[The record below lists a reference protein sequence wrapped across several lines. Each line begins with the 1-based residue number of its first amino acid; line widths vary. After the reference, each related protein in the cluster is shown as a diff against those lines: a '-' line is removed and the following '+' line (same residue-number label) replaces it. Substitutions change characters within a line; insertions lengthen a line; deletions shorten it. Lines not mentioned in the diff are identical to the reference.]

1 MVKEN
6 LPLCFLNSNV
16 SPAKAC
22 CRFRCAFGEVRMG
35 IKRDVIDLGF
45 RMFGATG
52 LHRLAARYTQGM
64 GAILMFHRV
73 RAAPRGEFAPNGGLE
88 ITPEFLDRL
97 LIRLKAQGYRIVSLD
112 EAVKRIATG
121 GDYQEAFVALTF
133 DDGYRDTADVA
144 LPILERHEAP
154 FTVFVTTGFAD
165 RTARMWWV
173 ELEEAIAA
181 LPYVR
186 IETAGRLFDL
196 PAGTPEEKQA
206 AFEALYWPLRAGE
219 ESELLRVCGA
229 LADEAG
235 VERAD
240 LVDEL
245 CLNWRGLGNL
255 AQHSLVTIGAHTLT
269 HPMLAKHPDDV
280 ARREIFE
287 SKAIIEREIGSAV
300 RHLAYPVGDPGSA
313 GAREFVLARQA
324 GFDSAVTTRPGMIF
338 PEHAGHLTALPRLSV
353 NGNHQSLATLDILLS
368 GAPFML
374 WNKGRKLSVA

>member
-1 MVKEN
+1 MVWSEDF
-6 LPLCFLNSNV
+6 P
-16 SPAKAC
+16 
-22 CRFRCAFGEVRMG
+22 MG

-73 RAAPRGEFAPNGGLE
+73 LPASHEAFAPNGGLE
-88 ITPEFLDRL
+88 ITPEFLDL
-97 LIRLKAQGYRIVSLD
+97 LLTRLKGQGFAIVSLD
-112 EAVKRIATG
+112 EAVARIRAGAG
-121 GDYQEAFVALTF
+121 GTAPFVALTF
-133 DDGYRDTADVA
+133 DDGYRDTAHVA
-144 LPILERHEAP
+144 LPILEKHGAP

-173 ELEEAIAA
+173 EMEEAIAA
-181 LPYVR
+181 LPAVR
-186 IETAGRLFDL
+186 IEAAGRLFDL
-196 PAGTPEEKQA
+196 PATTPEEKQA

-219 ESELLRVCGA
+219 ERELLRVAGA

-235 VERAD
+235 VERID

-245 CLNWRGLGNL
+245 CLNWCGLRKLSEHPL
-255 AQHSLVTIGAHTLT
+255 ATIGAHTLT
-269 HPMLAKHPDDV
+269 HPMLAKHPDGF
-280 ARREIFE
+280 ARHEIFE
-287 SKAIIEREIGSAV
+287 SKAIIEREIGREV
-300 RHLAYPVGDPGSA
+300 KHFAYPVGDPGSA

-324 GFDSAVTTRPGMIF
+324 GFESAVTTRPGMIF

-353 NGNHQSLATLDILLS
+353 NGHHQSLATLDILLS

>member
-1 MVKEN
+1 
-6 LPLCFLNSNV
+6 
-16 SPAKAC
+16 
-22 CRFRCAFGEVRMG
+22 MG

-52 LHRLAARYTQGM
+52 LHRLAARYTRGL

-73 RAAPRGEFAPNGGLE
+73 RLSSRERFAPNGGLE
-88 ITPEFLDRL
+88 ITPGFLDQL
-97 LIRLKAQGYRIVSLD
+97 LTRLKAEGYSIVSLD
-112 EAVKRIATG
+112 EAVARIGAGAGADET
-121 GDYQEAFVALTF
+121 APFVALTF

-144 LPILERHEAP
+144 LPILEKHGAP

-173 ELEEAIAA
+173 EMEEAIAA
-181 LPYVR
+181 LPCVR
-186 IETAGRLFDL
+186 IEAAGRMFDL
-196 PAGTPEEKQA
+196 RAGSAAEKQA

-219 ESELLRVCGA
+219 ESELLRVAGA

-235 VERAD
+235 IERVD

-245 CLNWRGLGNL
+245 CLNWSGLRKLSQHRL
-255 AQHSLVTIGAHTLT
+255 AAIGAHTLT

-280 ARREIFE
+280 ARREIVE
-287 SKAIIEREIGSAV
+287 SKAIIECEIGAQV
-300 RHLAYPVGDPGSA
+300 KHLAYPVGDPGSA

-324 GFDSAVTTRPGMIF
+324 GFESAVTTRPGMIF

-374 WNKGRKLSVA
+374 WNRGRKLSVA

>member
-6 LPLCFLNSNV
+6 LTWWNV
-16 SPAKAC
+16 
-22 CRFRCAFGEVRMG
+22 EVRMG
-35 IKRDVIDLGF
+35 IKRDAIDLGF

-52 LHRLAARYTQGM
+52 LHRLAARYTRGL

-73 RAAPRGEFAPNGGLE
+73 RAAAGDAFAPNAGLE
-88 ITPEFLDRL
+88 IAPAFLDQL
-97 LIRLKAQGYRIVSLD
+97 LTRLKAQGYAIVALD
-112 EAVKRIATG
+112 EAVARIRAG
-121 GDYQEAFVALTF
+121 AADGPPFVALTF

-144 LPILERHEAP
+144 LPILEKHAAP

-173 ELEEAIAA
+173 EMEEAIAA

-186 IETAGRLFDL
+186 IEAAGRLFDL
-196 PAGTPEEKQA
+196 PAATADEKQA

-219 ESELLRVCGA
+219 EAELLRVSGA

-245 CLNWRGLGNL
+245 CLNWRGLRKLSG
-255 AQHSLVTIGAHTLT
+255 HPLVTIGAHTLT
-269 HPMLAKHPDDV
+269 HPMLAKHPDDF
-280 ARREIFE
+280 ARREICE
-287 SKAIIEREIGSAV
+287 SKAIIEREIGREV
-300 RHLAYPVGDPGSA
+300 KHLAYPVGDPGSA

-324 GFDSAVTTRPGMIF
+324 AFESAVTTRPGMIF
-338 PEHAGHLTALPRLSV
+338 PEHAGYMTTLPRLSV
-353 NGNHQSLATLDILLS
+353 NGHHQSLATLDILLS

-374 WNKGRKLSVA
+374 WNRGRKLSVA